1 MEVFDLTATAGVK
14 EAGKVLS
21 AGIHNATFNGI
32 KFNVITSQNNG
43 NTYNTM
49 QLNLVVKDYGDFSH
63 NFFEPTSSERSES
76 QFGQNPSQVEHFMVA
91 VREIL
96 DALDPEIG
104 KKIDTDTVEVKGKH
118 VNIKKLTFS
127 QLIKL
132 IEILTTPYIGTEL
145 EVKLI
150 PQSNGFNA
158 IPGFPARITKTG
170 ALGIATRFIG
180 HDLVLNQSE
189 QKKIDAANDA
199 KPTNMKQVETG
210 SIEGL
215 AEALGIEN
223 NTEETDAESDL
234 PF

>member
-1 MEVFDLTATAGVK
+1 MF
-14 EAGKVLS
+14 
-21 AGIHNATFNGI
+21 
-32 KFNVITSQNNG
+32 
-43 NTYNTM
+43 
-49 QLNLVVKDYGDFSH
+49 
-63 NFFEPTSSERSES
+63 R
-76 QFGQNPSQVEHFMVA
+76 
-91 VREIL
+91 R
-96 DALDPEIG
+96 
-104 KKIDTDTVEVKGKH
+104 
-118 VNIKKLTFS
+118 
-127 QLIKL
+127 
-132 IEILTTPYIGTEL
+132 
-145 EVKLI
+145 
-150 PQSNGFNA
+150 